1 MTLGKKMK
9 AQLELIGQN
18 LAKNLYAPLT
28 QTLENS
34 DRCDDWKPT
43 INSASF
49 FYNPFI
55 FPKQSVEK
63 II

>member
-18 LAKNLYAPLT
+18 LAKNVYASLT
-28 QTLENS
+28 QTLEHS
-34 DRCDDWKPT
+34 DRYDIWKPT
-43 INSASF
+43 VNSVLF
-49 FYNPFI
+49 FYNPFL